1 MGILGKSVTGVLVG
15 MVAIAVIAFVSIV
28 GIYNTC
34 VKHEASIKAQYS
46 ENQNNYDK
54 LFKTVAETAQVPT
67 AFAKDLKDLYTATT
81 QTRYGQGGSKAVFQ
95 FIKEHNP
102 TLDAGLYRQVQ
113 QVIES
118 GRIDFES
125 KQASLIDR
133 KRVYESQVLKTAV
146 TGSIAKVLGFPKV
159 DLDKFGIVTSATTD
173 TAFETKKAEPFNVMQ
188 GAK

>member
-1 MGILGKSVTGVLVG
+1 MGTFGKIATATVIGFAAVGIISVVS
-15 MVAIAVIAFVSIV
+15 VI
-28 GIYNTC
+28 GIYNEC
-34 VKHEASIKAQYS
+34 IGHEASIKAQYT

-67 AFAKDLKDLYTATT
+67 MYAKDLQDLYVSTT
-81 QTRYGQGGSKAVFQ
+81 KTRYGQGGSKAVFQ

-102 TLDAGLYRQVQ
+102 TLDSSLYKQVQ

-133 KRVYESQVLKTAV
+133 KRVYESTVLNTAV
-146 TGSIAKVLGFPKV
+146 TGTVAKFMGFPKI
-159 DLDKFGIVTSATTD
+159 DLEKFGIVTSATTD
-173 TAFETKKAEPFNVMQ
+173 NAFSTKKAEPFTIH
-188 GAK
+188 AK

>member
-1 MGILGKSVTGVLVG
+1 MGNIGKAVAGVGVGILTLGIIGVLSV
-15 MVAIAVIAFVSIV
+15 V

-34 VKHEASIKAQYS
+34 VRHEADIKAQYS

-67 AFAKDLKDLYTATT
+67 AYAKDLKDLYTSTT

-102 TLDAGLYRQVQ
+102 TLDAGLYKQVQ

-133 KRVYESQVLKTAV
+133 KRVYESQVLGTAV
-146 TGSIAKVLGFPKV
+146 TGSIAKVLGFPRI
-159 DLDKFGIVTSATTD
+159 DLTKFDIVTSDHTSAT
-173 TAFETKKAEPFNVMQ
+173 FESKKSEPFNLLMGV
-188 GAK
+188 K

>member
-1 MGILGKSVTGVLVG
+1 MGTLGKAVTGIFVG
-15 MVAIAVIAFVSIV
+15 FIAITIIGVVSVV
-28 GIYNTC
+28 GIYNNC
-34 VKHEASIKAQYS
+34 ISHEASIKAQYS

-67 AFAKDLKDLYTATT
+67 MYAKDLQNLYVSTT
-81 QTRYGQGGSKAVFQ
+81 RTRYGQGGSKAVFQ

-102 TLDAGLYRQVQ
+102 TLDSSLYKQVQ

-133 KRVYESQVLKTAV
+133 KRVYESTILNTAV
-146 TGSIAKVLGFPKV
+146 TGSVAKVLGFPKI
-159 DLDKFGIVTSATTD
+159 DLAKFDIVTSATTD
-173 TAFETKKAEPFNVMQ
+173 NAFSTKKAEPFTIN
-188 GAK
+188 AK

>member
-1 MGILGKSVTGVLVG
+1 MNTLGKVVTGFGVG
-15 MVAIAVIAFVSIV
+15 FVALAIIAVVSVV

-34 VKHEASIKAQYS
+34 IRHEADIKAQYS

-54 LFKTVAETAQVPT
+54 LFKSVAETAQVPT
-67 AFAKDLKDLYTATT
+67 AYAKDLKDLYTTT
-81 QTRYGQGGSKAVFQ
+81 TATRYGQGGSKAVFQ

-102 TLDAGLYRQVQ
+102 TLDSSLYKQVQ

-133 KRVYESQVLKTAV
+133 KRVYESQVINTAV
-146 TGSIAKVLGFPKV
+146 TGSIAKVLGFPRI
-159 DLDKFGIVTSATTD
+159 DLAKFDIVTSDTTEA
-173 TAFETKKAEPFNVMQ
+173 AFATKKSEPFTVIR
-188 GAK
+188 